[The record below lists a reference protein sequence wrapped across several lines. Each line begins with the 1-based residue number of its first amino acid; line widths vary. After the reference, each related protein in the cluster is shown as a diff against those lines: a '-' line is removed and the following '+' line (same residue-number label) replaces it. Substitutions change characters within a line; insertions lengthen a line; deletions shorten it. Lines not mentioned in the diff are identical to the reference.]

1 MIITSLYRNEVSSL
15 MKRAASPQLRNRLM
29 VRLCGQ
35 QRNFAAQ
42 RVGSLAVVWRTDLQ
56 QYQLFVWEMRSPL
69 SSLLFTTYEHCYE
82 SAIELEQQ
90 FDLAGVLRLR
100 PFGSMEA
107 MSEIIQSHQ
116 LRERV
121 ALAQVRC

>member
-1 MIITSLYRNEVSSL
+1 
-15 MKRAASPQLRNRLM
+15 MKREASPQLRNRLM

-35 QRNFAAQ
+35 QKNFPAQ
-42 RVGSLAVVWRTDLQ
+42 PVGSLAVVWRTDLQ
-56 QYQLFVWEMRSPL
+56 QYQLFVWEVRSPL
-69 SSLLFTTYEHCYE
+69 SPLLFVTYEHCYE
-82 SAIELEQQ
+82 SAIELEEQ
-90 FDLAGVLRLR
+90 FELAGVLRFR

-107 MSEIIQSHQ
+107 MNEIIESHQ